1 MGASARLSSDH
12 VNGLKASARRA
23 HSARSQV
30 ASGAG
35 AEVEAGDVLLRAP
48 DAHFA
53 SHLSP
58 PQPPGRCSS
67 FSFFTFGGRIPF
79 ITLKRWD

>member
-1 MGASARLSSDH
+1 MGGASARPSSEH
-12 VNGLKASARRA
+12 VNGLKASASGA
-23 HSARSQV
+23 LSARSQV

-35 AEVEAGDVLLRAP
+35 AEVEAGDVLRRAA

-58 PQPPGRCSS
+58 PQPPGAPAFH
-67 FSFFTFGGRIPF
+67 FSPLGVELR
-79 ITLKRWD
+79 L

>member
-23 HSARSQV
+23 HSAWNKV

-35 AEVEAGDVLLRAP
+35 AEVEADYVLLRTP
-48 DAHFA
+48 DAHFV

-67 FSFFTFGGRIPF
+67 FPFFTFGGRIAR
-79 ITLKRWD
+79 ISGK